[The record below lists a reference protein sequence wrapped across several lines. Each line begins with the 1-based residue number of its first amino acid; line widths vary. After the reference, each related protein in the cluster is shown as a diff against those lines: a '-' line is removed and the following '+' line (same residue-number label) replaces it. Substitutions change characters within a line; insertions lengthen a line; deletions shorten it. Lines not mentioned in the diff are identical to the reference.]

1 MSALGDLRVAKSND
15 TMSDRRFLGMLVR
28 PAGVLKRLTRML
40 LSGQVL
46 LFPLRLADAMSM
58 LRLIIQL
65 HCLLPILIRLS
76 MHYGVTPLP
85 DLYVHAECR
94 AVSLLRL

>member
-1 MSALGDLRVAKSND
+1 
-15 TMSDRRFLGMLVR
+15 
-28 PAGVLKRLTRML
+28 
-40 LSGQVL
+40 
-46 LFPLRLADAMSM
+46 LRLADAMSM